1 MRVEVWVD
9 VLCPWGYI
17 GKRRLERALSRF
29 DRRAEVDI
37 VWRSLELDP
46 DGPRSPAGPLT
57 DLLVEYGVYES
68 RRAALRQFELITYLG
83 HQEGLELRPATAVP
97 ANSFDAHRLL
107 HLASE
112 HGQGDAMLERLLHG
126 CLTENADLS
135 DHGALITLG
144 REVGLDSAEM
154 WAVLDSDAYAGSVL
168 ADRDLARERGVRG
181 SPTFVVGGHAAP
193 LGAPSVD
200 KLLELLGQPVG

>member
-17 GKRRLERALSRF
+17 GKRRLERALARF
-29 DRRAEVDI
+29 DRRAEVEI

-46 DGPRSPAGPLT
+46 DAPRGAGGPLS
-57 DLLVEYGVYES
+57 DPRVERGAGS
-68 RRAALRQFELITYLG
+68 RRGARRQFEVITYLG
-83 HQEGLELRPATAVP
+83 HQEGLELQLATAVP

-107 HLASE
+107 HYAVE
-112 HGQGDAMLERLLHG
+112 HGHGDAMIEHLLHG
-126 CLTENADLS
+126 CLIENVDVADPA
-135 DHGALITLG
+135 ALVSLG
-144 REVGLDSAEM
+144 REAGLDSAEL

-200 KLLELLGQPVG
+200 TLLELLGQPVG